1 MDIQGFPLGL
11 YPIVPLGKEFVC
23 ADHVLDILRDEDGV
37 QELVQLRQEG
47 QTHGV
52 QQQAFEG
59 DGRQQPTASQPP
71 QEARAKKLRKQ
82 HSDDHDALRGARRLS
97 GNQDIIG
104 DDDLCVAVDG
114 IRQPVP
120 GQRPSVRLQNVPP
133 TMRGPD
139 DKHGHCEVWL
149 RQRQLAE
156 QLALFVLLE
165 VRPLGLGQNPTIVY
179 VVEGFVVEPM
189 INVTHL
195 VDRRSADEVQREEQ
209 HVDLHEEI
217 KDDAREDA
225 DRDSVK
231 HAVEPLRGAHR
242 RHHRGAINVLR
253 QVDALGP
260 RQGLLL
266 ARDKSAQQP
275 GGAVAL
281 LAAHRR
287 TGSHRS
293 LA

>member
-1 MDIQGFPLGL
+1 MAYRSSSNSVKKAKPTEFNNKLS
-11 YPIVPLGKEFVC
+11 KEMV
-23 ADHVLDILRDEDGV
+23 DNNQRHPN
-37 QELVQLRQEG
+37 
-47 QTHGV
+47 HH
-52 QQQAFEG
+52 
-59 DGRQQPTASQPP
+59 
-71 QEARAKKLRKQ
+71 KKHAQRNFG
-82 HSDDHDALRGARRLS
+82 SNTVTITARRLS